1 MALYK
6 VQGPNGKFHEFKGP
20 EGLSQNFVNSMAQD
34 YFEAPAPVV
43 APVEPK
49 GATGFIPS
57 VMRGGRGISSLLG
70 DVAPAMIGKAF
81 GADEYAKKQMQEAAT
96 YQKETE
102 KLYPAEVASYKDID
116 SVGKALTY
124 IKESIGEAIPS
135 ILPSIFT
142 GGAAAMLGRPAI
154 VAAEKAAQ
162 DFAAK
167 EVAKAAAKNILTD
180 ESIEGI
186 KKAAL
191 DVGMKQAQRIALKY
205 QASGALVGSAA
216 QNIPDVYQ
224 NIYEATGKED
234 LGAALAFGSFNAALD
249 AITPVAL
256 LRKMS
261 KAGVSPEEV
270 AAAWYKRA
278 GKGAVQGFISEG
290 GTEALQE
297 VSSAA
302 AEKFVDNNQQ
312 FFSEKN
318 FERFINAGLK
328 GGFGGAGITAA
339 TDVAFGKGPTAPPST
354 ETQTQ
359 QTQQEV
365 PPGGEITDETAP
377 ETPLPPGGKGM
388 AFTGNETL
396 EALPEGFVMPAAP
409 AAATTPAIDAKQADY
424 DNRVKEIAI
433 LQSKPSLTEQ
443 EAGLLKGRIA
453 KNERIKAEIDAARA
467 ALATKAESF
476 GRYGEESTTG
486 GQDAGQPIA
495 QTGGE
500 SAGISGAA
508 DTNAP
513 AGGLGGAEPPG
524 MVRPGENATGADLG
538 EATQPAPVNYT
549 VEDLLAS
556 GEADQDVPDFTAPP
570 AATTEAP
577 KQEAPVKKFDLR
589 NRLEEFKKKK
599 QDKLP
604 SKGEGFDPE
613 LLELAADAE
622 VDASKYEDEESLIAA
637 IENSLAELDSLKN
650 RISPAVVNAYEA
662 AAAEH
667 NAKFKAKA
675 AGTVTPKFSD
685 LLREN
690 PDAVRIFLSNI
701 TGPDV
706 TPSALSTKTPEQR
719 QAAINSAVQKVGEH
733 LDKKRSQ
740 SEAVGRQ
747 ATQLGQDKEATQ
759 TLAKADAAMGI
770 RYEDQRKLF
779 PSIGTL
785 PPWESLSRAS
795 KNLFGSANVN
805 DTVLEQALALNL
817 VKEQI
822 ELEAKGEKAKD
833 AATDAEAIAIGQMY
847 RQAQQER
854 KNQPAG
860 KGSLLPLGILV
871 KLRRGDVKAALEY
884 LRQDAK
890 GIKIGK
896 SKFGRVRYGYTVTE
910 INDDIKDEVPF
921 KIGNVL
927 SLGDFEAYA
936 DRYGDSFT
944 VEKRQIS
951 ENTPQQQALMANKVF
966 SSLVFKN
973 LAEKLLDIKDFKVN
987 VAFDPKLVF
996 NTIGEYNYRTNTV
1009 ILGPFGLDEATLLHE
1024 LTHAATVRLIH
1035 KYYSDPDSLTKN
1047 QREAIKHLED
1057 IASVAKSVITADKY
1071 KNAFDNLYEFV
1082 AYAMTDLE
1090 FQNELHKI
1098 QKPSLTKYTDKTAKQ
1113 DPELVKRRERALR
1126 GYENLFDTLWGQF
1139 VGAIAHLYQ
1148 LFRPNAEVTKYLVAS
1163 ENSKDDAAAIQDLR
1177 EREAWETQVRDGA
1190 NKKLLADAIERIK
1203 AEVINPAAMSF
1214 VGRNSASTNTALT
1227 EDSSAVRQ
1235 AKQLIDKY
1243 NKKLVVVSEA
1253 TRNPTGVEKRR
1264 GIKRV
1269 VGVYQLFDEINKIAA
1284 GIGIT
1289 KLGLTPARLGS
1300 MALKTPTE
1308 FSQPKSYEVKRKVK
1322 KEKEEEL
1329 SDQEKIDLAMELVE
1343 KESRGELTPAEKAA
1357 FDQEALYDNPEELAK
1372 EAAITKGSQ
1381 GKPKDK
1387 VNQLFRMAGVTN
1399 LDRIRNTEPGYRGN
1413 ALMELFMATEDILA
1427 APEGGI
1433 TKLAGKEGFGET
1445 LPSKGSAKTVQ
1456 ATTPGQQSAEQMTA
1470 EAEKNVE
1477 LKDRTPK
1484 VFFKNL
1490 FTKKGFQSAVE
1501 FFQND
1506 RYPLKVLFDRARM
1519 FGLVTAVGENA
1530 NDVYNAFSRSIG
1542 IAVHKYNTEVRS
1554 ESIAVDKAVEAYA
1567 AKLGIP
1573 VKEALSKL
1581 HLIMQARHEPERR
1594 HVKYLLNVPLDDN
1607 PTYKIGNEYYAA
1619 ATIRQNIID
1628 TLTEPT
1634 PGLTDEQRTARAQ
1647 KLRQMLET
1655 VVADPKSRLKI
1666 KKDKNGK
1673 TVPVEAAYF
1682 DESNERYNVIAGRSP
1697 QEIQAFRDT
1706 LDRPEYKAEIDAV
1719 SQALRDLNKKTIKLN
1734 KEANYWSEP
1743 VANFVDFY
1751 GFKDYVP
1758 FKGRPEN
1765 RTIDEEFNFDGRRLG
1780 GEFTKLQDP
1789 FKGRMS
1795 ESENPILQSLADGA
1809 SAALNAGRKILPETI
1824 VNAIKSGII
1833 KGEPVTTIKFSDRYA
1848 GRTTRQDITGPNKIF
1863 LYKPDGTI
1871 DVWQIN
1877 GKDMAE
1883 AIKRSTKTT
1892 NPLINMVDQITSG
1905 IGQTHTRYNPA
1916 FAPMNFVRDSFTN
1929 AGIIGAEFDPVTGG
1943 KLLSGMASDVA
1954 NNGLA
1959 RSLNYSRLYAD
1970 GKFDEIKRLAG
1981 GSKPYESLDEQER
1994 YYRDLS
2000 DYVEMGGRVSYL
2012 QGVAARGALDELIKE
2027 VGRSGILKK
2036 KDQVDKFI
2044 DIYNDMFEL
2053 SSRVAAYRLIKDEYY
2068 NQNLKNKMNP
2078 AEAKEDARIRAVEY
2092 AKNLA
2097 NFEQIGRWGKQAGA
2111 LFMFF
2116 RPAATGAVRAIEA
2129 LAPAFSFN
2137 EEQFRKE
2144 AEAEGRTKAQIDQ
2157 AVEIMNERQYAARRM
2172 MATMVGIGV
2181 AFYMMALMM
2190 AGDDDQ
2196 GRNRIAT
2203 DDMARWTRYARFFIP
2218 GIENPI
2224 QLPWGFGP
2232 GAFASA
2238 GSQIAALSTGRVSIA
2253 EAFSNIMTV
2262 GMDSFLPLP
2271 VSRISP
2277 IENFPAWAMDSV
2289 TPSAFR
2295 PFFEYVMN
2303 MDGLGREIYN
2313 NRQTRFGDAY
2323 TGGDNIPEAYK
2334 MAARM
2339 LFKATDGGVD
2349 WSPNTMYFFANNY
2362 ADGAAK
2368 MATAVTNLGLTV
2380 AGQKGFDP
2388 KNDIPF
2394 IGSFIGTKSNI
2405 DAREFSKVEEQ
2416 IKGFDKRINAL
2427 KDKPELLSSYL
2438 DSHQDEYAAVQ
2449 FYNNQVNGQLRQLRT
2464 IANQIRANDD
2474 LTPRER
2480 KLQLEEINGMSNI
2493 VKRQLLNTFEEMGV
2507 KP

>member
-1 MALYK
+1 MANYTF
-6 VQGPNGKFHEFKGP
+6 VGPDDKKYQFTGP
-20 EGLSQNFVNSMAQD
+20 RGLSPDDISIVKNNFFQPPAQ
-34 YFEAPAPVV
+34 EAPPPAPV
-43 APVEPK
+43 EQK
-49 GATGFIPS
+49 GATGFLPS
-57 VMRGGRGISSLLG
+57 VMRGGRGIYSLLG
-70 DVAPAMIGKAF
+70 DVAPAMAAHAF
-81 GADEYAKKQMQEAAT
+81 GKDEYAKKQLEEAAA

-102 KLYPAEVASYKDID
+102 RLYPAEVASYKDIN

-135 ILPSIFT
+135 IIPSILT

-154 VAAEKAAQ
+154 AAAEKAAQ

-167 EVAKAAAKNILTD
+167 EVTRAAAKNILTQ

-186 KKAAL
+186 KKQAL
-191 DVGMKQAQRIALKY
+191 DAGVKEAQKIALKY
-205 QASGALVGSAA
+205 EASGALAGSAL
-216 QNIPDVYQ
+216 QNVPDVYQ
-224 NIYEATGKED
+224 NIYEATGKQD
-234 LGAALAFGSFNAALD
+234 LGAALAFGAFNSALD
-249 AITPVAL
+249 AITPISL
-256 LRKMS
+256 LQKMRKS
-261 KAGVSPEEV
+261 GISPEEV
-270 AAAWYKRA
+270 GAAWYKRA
-278 GKGAVQGFISEG
+278 GKGALQGFVTEG

-359 QTQQEV
+359 QTQQEA

-409 AAATTPAIDAKQADY
+409 AAATTPEIDAKQADY

-453 KNERIKAEIDAARA
+453 KNERIKAEIDAART
-467 ALATKAESF
+467 ALAQAP
-476 GRYGEESTTG
+476 TTG

-500 SAGISGAA
+500 GAGISGAT

-513 AGGLGGAEPPG
+513 AGGTGGAESTRV
-524 MVRPGENATGADLG
+524 VRPGEDATGTNLG
-538 EATQPAPVNYT
+538 EAGKPPSVNYT
-549 VEDLLAS
+549 VADLLAS

-570 AATTEAP
+570 AATTEVP
-577 KQEAPVKKFDLR
+577 KKETPVKKFDLR
-589 NRLEEFKKKK
+589 NKLDAFKKKK
-599 QDKLP
+599 EDKLP

-613 LLELAADAE
+613 LLELAVDAE

-675 AGTVTPKFSD
+675 AGTVTPKFND

-706 TPSALSTKTPEQR
+706 APLNTDIKSRISLPFPEER
-719 QAAINSAVQKVGEH
+719 KAAIAEAIQKVGAH
-733 LDKKRSQ
+733 LEKKRSE

-747 ATQLGQDKEATQ
+747 ATQLGQDKEAVQ
-759 TLAKADAAMGI
+759 TLVKADAAMGV

-817 VKEQI
+817 VKEQV

-896 SKFGRVRYGYTVTE
+896 SKFGRVRYGYTITE
-910 INDDIKDEVPF
+910 IGDDIKDEVPF

-1057 IASVAKSVITADKY
+1057 IAAVAKSVITADKY

-1098 QKPSLTKYTDKTAKQ
+1098 QKPSLTKYTDKTAEQ
-1113 DPELVKRRERALR
+1113 DPELVKRRERNLR

-1148 LFRPNAEVTKYLVAS
+1148 LFRPNAKVTKYLVGS
-1163 ENSKDDAAAIQDLR
+1163 ENSKDDAAAIQDMR

-1190 NKKLLADAIERIK
+1190 NKKILADAIERIK

-1227 EDSSAVRQ
+1227 EDSGAVRQ

-1300 MALKTPTE
+1300 MAQKTPTE
-1308 FSQPKSYEVKRKVK
+1308 FSEAKGYDAPRKTK
-1322 KEKEEEL
+1322 KQKDEEL
-1329 SDQEKIDLAMELVE
+1329 SEQERIDAAMELVE

-1372 EAAITKGSQ
+1372 EAAITKGGE
-1381 GKPKDK
+1381 GKPKDITS
-1387 VNQLFRMAGVTN
+1387 QLFRKAGVTN

-1433 TKLAGKEGFGET
+1433 TKLAGKEGFGDT

-1490 FTKKGFQSAVE
+1490 FTKKGFQSSVE

-1666 KKDKNGK
+1666 KSGK
-1673 TVPVEAAYF
+1673 PVEAAYF
-1682 DESNERYNVIAGRSP
+1682 DESNERYNVIASRSP

-1916 FAPMNFVRDSFTN
+1916 FAPMNFVRDAFTN

-1994 YYRDLS
+1994 YYRDLA

-2068 NQNLKNKMNP
+2068 NQNLKNKMSP

-2172 MATMVGIGV
+2172 MATMAGIGV

-2190 AGDDDQ
+2190 AGDDEQ

-2277 IENFPAWAMDSV
+2277 IDNFPAWAMDSV

-2349 WSPNTMYFFANNY
+2349 WSPNTMYFFASNY

-2388 KNDIPF
+2388 KNDIPL

-2416 IKGFDKRINAL
+2416 IKAFDKRINSL
-2427 KDKPELLSSYL
+2427 KDKPDLLNNFLQSE
-2438 DSHQDEYAAVQ
+2438 DAQKQYAAVQ

-2464 IANQIRANDD
+2464 VANQIRANDE

-2493 VKRQLLNTFEEMGV
+2493 VKRQLLNVFEDLGV
-2507 KP
+2507 RP

>member
-1 MALYK
+1 MATYRAK
-6 VQGPNGKFHEFKGP
+6 GADGKAYRFDGPP
-20 EGLSQNFVNSMAQD
+20 GLSTKEASFFLDQYLNMGGMEP
-34 YFEAPAPVV
+34 EAPVA
-43 APVEPK
+43 APVEQK
-49 GATGFIPS
+49 GETGFIPS
-57 VMRGGRGISSLLG
+57 VIRGGRGLTSLLG
-70 DVAPAMIGKAF
+70 DVAPAMLGKAV
-81 GADEYAKKQMQEAAT
+81 GAEDYARRQMEEAAA

-102 KLYPAEVASYKDID
+102 RLYPAEVASYKDID

-124 IKESIGEAIPS
+124 VKESIGEALPS
-135 ILPSIFT
+135 ILPSVIT
-142 GGAAAMLGRPAI
+142 GGLAGVAGRGAQAAAMQ
-154 VAAEKAAQ
+154 AAEQVASRGVVKAMEAGPVQ
-162 DFAAK
+162 AATLEAIK
-167 EVAKAAAKNILTD
+167 KQALDA
-180 ESIEGI
+180 GI
-186 KKAAL
+186 KEAEK
-191 DVGMKQAQRIALKY
+191 VALKY
-205 QASGALVGSAA
+205 QAAGALAGSAA
-216 QNIPDVYQ
+216 QNVPDVYQ
-224 NIYEATGKED
+224 NIYEATGKQD
-234 LGAALAFGSFNAALD
+234 LGAALAFGAFNSALD
-249 AITPVAL
+249 AITPISL

-302 AEKFVDNNQQ
+302 AEKFVDKNQQ

-359 QTQQEV
+359 QTEQET
-365 PPGGEITDETAP
+365 PPGGEVTGEAPP

-396 EALPEGFVMPAAP
+396 EALPEGFVMPAAQT
-409 AAATTPAIDAKQADY
+409 AATAPAIDALQAEY
-424 DNRVKEIAI
+424 DTRAKNIADA
-433 LQSKPSLTEQ
+433 QSKPSLTAQ
-443 EAGLLKGRIA
+443 EANTIKARIA
-453 KNERIKAEIDAARA
+453 KNEKLKTQIDAARA
-467 ALATKAESF
+467 ALVTKAESF

-486 GQDAGQPIA
+486 AQNVGQPIPPA
-495 QTGGE
+495 GGE
-500 SAGISGAA
+500 GASISSATN
-508 DTNAP
+508 TNAP
-513 AGGLGGAEPPG
+513 TGGIGGTQPARV
-524 MVRPGENATGADLG
+524 VRPGENATGTNLG
-538 EATQPAPVNYT
+538 ETGEPAAINRT
-549 VEDLLAS
+549 VDDLLAA
-556 GEADQDVPDFTAPP
+556 GEADQDVPDFTVPP
-570 AATTEAP
+570 APA
-577 KQEAPVKKFDLR
+577 KKFEVR
-589 NRLEEFKKKK
+589 NKLEEFKKKK

-613 LLELAADAE
+613 LLEIAADAD
-622 VDASKYEDEESLIAA
+622 VDPSKYDSEEALIEA
-637 IENSLAELDSLKN
+637 IEKSLAELDAWKN

-675 AGTVTPKFSD
+675 AGTVTPKFND

-706 TPSALSTKTPEQR
+706 APLNTDIKSRLTLPFPEERKAALAK
-719 QAAINSAVQKVGEH
+719 AIQKVGEH
-733 LDKKRSQ
+733 LDKKRSE

-747 ATQLGQDKEATQ
+747 ATQLGQDKEAVQ
-759 TLAKADAAMGI
+759 TLVKADAAMGV

-779 PSIGTL
+779 PFIGTL

-817 VKEQI
+817 VKEQV

-847 RQAQQER
+847 RQAQEER

-860 KGSLLPLGILV
+860 KGSMLPLGILV

-884 LRQDAK
+884 LRNEAK

-910 INDDIKDEVPF
+910 IADDIKDEVPF

-944 VEKRQIS
+944 VEKKQIS

-1035 KYYSDPDSLTKN
+1035 KYYSDPNSLTKN

-1082 AYAMTDLE
+1082 AYAMTDME

-1098 QKPSLTKYTDKTAKQ
+1098 QKPSLTKYTDKTAEQ
-1113 DPELVKRRERALR
+1113 DPELVARRERGLR

-1148 LFRPNAEVTKYLVAS
+1148 LFRPNAKVTKYLVAS
-1163 ENSKDDAAAIQDLR
+1163 ENSKDDAAAIQDMR

-1227 EDSSAVRQ
+1227 EDSAAVRQ

-1300 MALKTPTE
+1300 MAQKTPTE
-1308 FSQPKSYEVKRKVK
+1308 FSEAKGYEAPRRTK
-1322 KEKEEEL
+1322 KQKDEEL
-1329 SDQEKIDLAMELVE
+1329 TEQERYDQAIELVE

-1357 FDQEALYDNPEELAK
+1357 FDQEALYENPEELAK
-1372 EAAITKGSQ
+1372 EAAITKGTE
-1381 GKPKDK
+1381 GKAKD
-1387 VNQLFRMAGVTN
+1387 VTSQLFRKAGVTN

-1445 LPSKGSAKTVQ
+1445 LPSKGAAKTVQ

-1567 AKLGIP
+1567 NKLGIP

-1607 PTYKIGNEYYAA
+1607 PTYKIGNEYYSAA
-1619 ATIRQNIID
+1619 AIRQNIID

-1655 VVADPKSRLKI
+1655 IVADPKSHLKI
-1666 KKDKNGK
+1666 KNGK
-1673 TVPVEAAYF
+1673 PVEAAYF
-1682 DESNERYNVIAGRSP
+1682 NESNERYNVIAGRSP

-1706 LDRPEYKAEIDAV
+1706 LDRPEYKTEIDAV

-1765 RTIDEEFNFDGRRLG
+1765 RTIDEEFNFDGKRLG

-1824 VNAIKSGII
+1824 VNAIKAGII
-1833 KGEPVTTIKFSDRYA
+1833 KGEPVDTIKFSDRYA
-1848 GRTTRQDITGPNKIF
+1848 GRTTRKDITGPNKIF

-1959 RSLNYSRLYAD
+1959 RALNYSRLYAD

-1994 YYRDLS
+1994 YYRDLA

-2068 NQNLKNKMNP
+2068 NQNLKNKMSP

-2157 AVEIMNERQYAARRM
+2157 AVEIMKERQYAARRM
-2172 MATMVGIGV
+2172 MASMVGIGV

-2238 GSQIAALSTGRVSIA
+2238 GAQIASLSTGRVSIA
-2253 EAFSNIMTV
+2253 EAFSNIMTS

-2277 IENFPAWAMDSV
+2277 IDNFPAWAMDSI

-2295 PFFEYVMN
+2295 PFFEYVMI

-2339 LFKATDGGVD
+2339 LFKATDGSVD
-2349 WSPNTMYFFANNY
+2349 WSPNTMYFFASNY

-2368 MATAVTNLGLTV
+2368 MATAATNLGLTV
-2380 AGQKGFDP
+2380 TGQKGFDP
-2388 KNDIPF
+2388 KNDMPL
-2394 IGSFIGTKSNI
+2394 IGSFIGTKSNV

-2416 IKGFDKRINAL
+2416 VKAFDKRINAL
-2427 KDKPELLSSYL
+2427 KDKPELLDSYL
-2438 DSHQDEYAAVQ
+2438 KTHENEYAAVQ
-2449 FYNNQVNGQLRQLRT
+2449 FYNDSVNGQLRQLRAA
-2464 IANQIRANDD
+2464 ANQIRASDE

-2480 KLQLEEINGMSNI
+2480 KLQLEEINGISNI
-2493 VKRQLLNTFEEMGV
+2493 VKRQLLNTFEDMGV

>member
-1 MALYK
+1 MATYRAK
-6 VQGPNGKFHEFKGP
+6 GADGKAYRFDGPP
-20 EGLSQNFVNSMAQD
+20 GLSTKEASFFLDQYLNMGGMEP
-34 YFEAPAPVV
+34 EAPVA
-43 APVEPK
+43 APVEQK
-49 GATGFIPS
+49 GETGFIPS
-57 VMRGGRGISSLLG
+57 VMRGGRGITSLLG

-81 GADEYAKKQMQEAAT
+81 GAEDYARRQMEEAAA

-102 KLYPAEVASYKDID
+102 RLYPAEVASYKDID

-124 IKESIGEAIPS
+124 VKESIGEALPS
-135 ILPSIFT
+135 ILPSVLT
-142 GGAAAMLGRPAI
+142 GGLAGVAGRGAQAAAMQ
-154 VAAEKAAQ
+154 AAEQVASRGVIKAMEAGPIQ
-162 DFAAK
+162 AATLEAIK
-167 EVAKAAAKNILTD
+167 KQALDA
-180 ESIEGI
+180 GI
-186 KKAAL
+186 KE
-191 DVGMKQAQRIALKY
+191 AQKIGLKY
-205 QASGALVGSAA
+205 QTAGALAGSAA
-216 QNIPDVYQ
+216 QNVPDVYQ
-224 NIYEATGKED
+224 NIYEATGKQD
-234 LGAALAFGSFNAALD
+234 LGAALAFGAFNSALD
-249 AITPVAL
+249 AITPISL

-359 QTQQEV
+359 QEV
-365 PPGGEITDETAP
+365 PPPGGEITG
-377 ETPLPPGGKGM
+377 ETPPGTPSPPGGKGI
-388 AFTGNETL
+388 AFTGDETL

-409 AAATTPAIDAKQADY
+409 AAATTPEIDAKQADY

-453 KNERIKAEIDAARA
+453 KNERIKAEIDAART
-467 ALATKAESF
+467 ALAQAP
-476 GRYGEESTTG
+476 TTG
-486 GQDAGQPIA
+486 EQDVGQPIA

-500 SAGISGAA
+500 GAGISGAA

-524 MVRPGENATGADLG
+524 MVRPGEDVTGANLG
-538 EATQPAPVNYT
+538 EVTQPAPIDQIDT
-549 VEDLLAS
+549 S
-556 GEADQDVPDFTAPP
+556 QDVPDFTEDKE
-570 AATTEAP
+570 EAP
-577 KQEAPVKKFDLR
+577 AKKFEVR
-589 NRLEEFKKKK
+589 NKLEAFKKKK

-613 LLELAADAE
+613 LLEIAADAD
-622 VDASKYEDEESLIAA
+622 VDPSKYDSEEALIEA
-637 IENSLAELDSLKN
+637 IEKSLAELDSLKN

-662 AAAEH
+662 AAARH

-685 LLREN
+685 ILREN

-706 TPSALSTKTPEQR
+706 TPSALSTKTPEER
-719 QAAINSAVQKVGEH
+719 QAAIDNAVQKVGEY

-759 TLAKADAAMGI
+759 TLANADVAMGV

-779 PSIGTL
+779 PSIGKL

-817 VKEQI
+817 VKEQV

-847 RQAQQER
+847 RQAQEER

-860 KGSLLPLGILV
+860 KGSMLPLGILV

-884 LRQDAK
+884 LREEAK

-910 INDDIKDEVPF
+910 IGDDIKDEVPF

-944 VEKRQIS
+944 VEKKQIS

-966 SSLVFKN
+966 SSLVFRN

-996 NTIGEYNYRTNTV
+996 GTIGEYNYRTNTV

-1024 LTHAATVRLIH
+1024 LTHAATVKLIN

-1057 IASVAKSVITADKY
+1057 IAATAKSIITADKY

-1082 AYAMTDLE
+1082 AYAMTDME

-1098 QKPSLTKYTDKTAKQ
+1098 QKPSLTKYTDKTEEQA
-1113 DPELVKRRERALR
+1113 PELVERRERALR

-1148 LFRPNAEVTKYLVAS
+1148 LFRPNAKVTKYLVGS
-1163 ENSKDDAAAIQDLR
+1163 ENSKDDAAAIQDMR

-1190 NKKLLADAIERIK
+1190 NKKILADAIERIK
-1203 AEVINPAAMSF
+1203 EALVNPTGSPQAI
-1214 VGRNSASTNTALT
+1214 TN
-1227 EDSSAVRQ
+1227 
-1235 AKQLIDKY
+1235 AKTLIDKY
-1243 NKKLVVVSEA
+1243 NKRLVVVSEA

-1284 GIGIT
+1284 GVGIT

-1300 MALKTPTE
+1300 IAQKTPTE
-1308 FSQPKSYEVKRKVK
+1308 FSEAKGYEAPRKTK
-1322 KEKEEEL
+1322 KQKDEEL
-1329 SDQEKIDLAMELVE
+1329 SEQERIDAAMELVE

-1357 FDQEALYDNPEELAK
+1357 FDQEALYENPEELAK
-1372 EAAITKGSQ
+1372 EAAITKGGE
-1381 GKPKDK
+1381 GKAKDITS
-1387 VNQLFRMAGVTN
+1387 QLFRKAGVTN

-1456 ATTPGQQSAEQMTA
+1456 ATTPGQESAEQMTA
-1470 EAEKNVE
+1470 EAEKNVQ

-1490 FTKKGFQSAVE
+1490 FTKQGFQSAVE

-1519 FGLVTAVGENA
+1519 FGLVTAVGESA

-1655 VVADPKSRLKI
+1655 VVADPKSHLKI
-1666 KKDKNGK
+1666 KNGK
-1673 TVPVEAAYF
+1673 PVSPVEF
-1682 DESNERYNVIAGRSP
+1682 DERSEMYNVIAGRSP

-1833 KGEPVTTIKFSDRYA
+1833 KGEFVDTIKFSDRYA

-1871 DVWQIN
+1871 DVWSIT

-1994 YYRDLS
+1994 YYRDLA

-2172 MATMVGIGV
+2172 MATMAGIGV

-2349 WSPNTMYFFANNY
+2349 WSPNTMYFFASNY

-2388 KNDIPF
+2388 KNDIPL

-2416 IKGFDKRINAL
+2416 IKAFDKRINSL
-2427 KDKPELLSSYL
+2427 KDKPELLNNYL
-2438 DSHQDEYAAVQ
+2438 ESHQDEYAAVQ
-2449 FYNNQVNGQLRQLRT
+2449 FYNHQVNGQLRQLRA
-2464 IANQIRANDD
+2464 IANQIRANDE

-2493 VKRQLLNTFEEMGV
+2493 VKRQLLNVFEEMGV